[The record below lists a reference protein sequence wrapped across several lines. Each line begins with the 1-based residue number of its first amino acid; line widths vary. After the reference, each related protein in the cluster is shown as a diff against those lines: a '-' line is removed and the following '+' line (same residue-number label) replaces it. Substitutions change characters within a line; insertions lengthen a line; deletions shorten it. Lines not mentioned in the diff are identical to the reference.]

1 MRIIFVAALLAAASQ
16 AIRVHETPDMHAE
29 ANSAGIKSKAKK
41 MYAGIPKG
49 TGSEA
54 ANIALDAGGNIAKLI
69 NGKYDGAFGLAK
81 NVMAGGKLALKAGK
95 GAMGM
100 KAQTGAGKHGWL
112 VQKV

>member
-16 AIRVHETPDMHAE
+16 AIRVHEAPDMHAE
-29 ANSAGIKSKAKK
+29 ANSAGIKAKAKK
-41 MYAGIPKG
+41 MYNGIPAG

-54 ANIALDAGGNIAKLI
+54 ANIALDAGGNIVKLM

-81 NVMAGGKLALKAGK
+81 NVIAGGKLGVKAAK
-95 GAMGM
+95 GAMGI
-100 KAQTGAGKHGWL
+100 KAQTGSGKHGWL